1 MLFWSLIS
9 FPLFFFVVVVS
20 IVVVFLFVVVVDV
33 IVPFFICCCCFFSTT
48 RATWK
53 VENGEKKTSS
63 LPLCLSFPRCFARFF
78 FFLPEDRRRSVFSRS
93 TAFH

>member
-1 MLFWSLIS
+1 MTFSVFCFFLFSPGVVLVANFLPS
-9 FPLFFFVVVVS
+9 FFFFVVVVS

-33 IVPFFICCCCFFSTT
+33 IVPFFICCCCFFFSTT

-63 LPLCLSFPRCFARFF
+63 LPLCLSFPRCFAHFF
-78 FFLPEDRRRSVFSRS
+78 FF
-93 TAFH
+93 A